1 MAVRDHNPELY
12 QDLLR
17 RLKRIEGQSRG
28 LQRMLEEGADCEQV
42 VIQVAAMK
50 AALSKVGVRV
60 AACQLSHR
68 MQEEIKQ
75 GGDGHHSWEELLDV
89 FNKLS

>member
-28 LQRMLEEGADCEQV
+28 LQRMLEEGADCEQL
-42 VIQVAAMK
+42 VIQIAAMK
-50 AALSKVGVRV
+50 AALAKVGIRL
-60 AACQLSHR
+60 AACQLSHH
-68 MQEEIKQ
+68 MEEELKQ
-75 GGDGHHSWEELLDV
+75 GGTGQRSWDELLSI